1 MPLGPP
7 AASVNAVDYPTI
19 GAALAVAQPGS
30 AVTIRP
36 GVHSAAEEFPLT
48 VPKGVRLLGEPGAV
62 IDASTGPPRV
72 AAILLAGNGAALH
85 HVTVIAPAPTVPARD
100 PVAVGAMT
108 AVKVA
113 VRACTLQR
121 GGILVT
127 GGSGVSL
134 TGNSVEG
141 GRIVVRRSTGTQII
155 RNQQSGDFADAG
167 IAVDGGAQHTILGN
181 LASGSRV
188 GLALTGA
195 SACDLSG
202 NGSSHHDTGIEIVDC
217 HDSVVGHGAI
227 DSCVTGIRIIGG
239 TALRVIEN
247 DVADCDT
254 AIDLGA
260 GARALVQSNR
270 VRHARIGVAVHPT
283 ADATI
288 IDNELT
294 DCSERGISRDS
305 GDPPDPD

>member
-19 GAALAVAQPGS
+19 GAALAVAPPGS

-36 GVHSAAEEFPLT
+36 GVHGPAEDFPLT

-62 IDASTGPPRV
+62 VDASAGPPRV

-85 HVTVIAPAPTVPARD
+85 HVTVIAPSPTAPSRA

-134 TGNSVEG
+134 TGNTVDG

-155 RNQQSGDFADAG
+155 RNQQSGEFADAG

-188 GLALTGA
+188 GVALTGA
-195 SACDLSG
+195 TACEVSG
-202 NGSSHHDTGIEIVDC
+202 NGASHHDTGVEIVDC
-217 HDSVVGHGAI
+217 HDTVVGHSAI
-227 DSCVTGIRIIGG
+227 DSCVTGIRVIGG
-239 TALRVIEN
+239 DALRVIEN

-260 GARALVQSNR
+260 GAQAIVEANR
-270 VRHARIGVAVHPT
+270 VRRARVGVAVHPS
-283 ADATI
+283 AQATI
-288 IDNELT
+288 VDNELT
-294 DCSERGISRDS
+294 DCSERGIARDP
-305 GDPPDPD
+305 GDMG

>member
-19 GAALAVAQPGS
+19 GAALAVAPPGT

-36 GVHSAAEEFPLT
+36 GVHGPAEDFPLT

-62 IDASTGPPRV
+62 VDASDGPPRV

-85 HVTVIAPAPTVPARD
+85 HVTVIAPAPTLPTRD

-127 GGSGVSL
+127 GGSGISL
-134 TGNSVEG
+134 TGNTVDG

-155 RNQQSGDFADAG
+155 RNQQWGEFADAG
-167 IAVDGGAQHTILGN
+167 ITVDGGGQHAILGN
-181 LASGSRV
+181 LTSGSRV

-195 SACDLSG
+195 SSCDISG
-202 NGSSHHDTGIEIVDC
+202 NGASHHDTGIEIVDC
-217 HDSVVGHGAI
+217 HESAIGHSAI
-227 DSCVTGIRIIGG
+227 ESCVTGIRVIGG
-239 TALRVIEN
+239 SSLRVIEN

-254 AIDLGA
+254 AVDLGA
-260 GARALVQSNR
+260 GARATVEANR
-270 VRHARIGVAVHPT
+270 VRRARIGVAVHPT

-294 DCSERGISRDS
+294 DCSERGIARNP
-305 GDPPDPD
+305 GDPNA